1 MYRSRVRTMYKKARQ
16 SIQSGRPDEQ
26 TLKEAVS
33 FLDKAANKGIIHKN
47 NAARRKARLMKF
59 YHSSLQEAEA

>member
-1 MYRSRVRTMYKKARQ
+1 MYKKARQ
-16 SIQSGRPDEQ
+16 SIQSGQPDEQ

-59 YHSSLQEAEA
+59 YHSSLEEAEA